1 MSTLISTVFLFNTMQ
16 KNHELT
22 EKEITTY
29 KLGLEKDLANIQD
42 AKDDEISHL
51 KNGNFTYSF
60 VPKKDYSNK
69 KKLFSREVVWFGR
82 KGGKFFHSVSN
93 LSN

>member
-1 MSTLISTVFLFNTMQ
+1 LREGKT
-16 KNHELT
+16 
-22 EKEITTY
+22 
-29 KLGLEKDLANIQD
+29 
-42 AKDDEISHL
+42 SHL

-60 VPKKDYSNK
+60 IPKKDYSNE

-93 LSN
+93 LGD